1 VDAAALR
8 RRAAEPRQ
16 GGPGLL
22 QRLLIKDLNPT
33 ERDGGRGP
41 GNLLLIGQIEK
52 VLAQVFVAEQYGRG
66 RWRKVKGIAK
76 VRLPRGTIRLAETHW
91 YEAHGIGKKE
101 FKLKM
106 PFLD

>member
-1 VDAAALR
+1 M
-8 RRAAEPRQ
+8 RRAS
-16 GGPGLL
+16 L
-22 QRLLIKDLNPT
+22 QRWPNKRFQWTRPPCGGAPLNHV
-33 ERDGGRGP
+33 RV
-41 GNLLLIGQIEK
+41 GQGCFSVCSLEK